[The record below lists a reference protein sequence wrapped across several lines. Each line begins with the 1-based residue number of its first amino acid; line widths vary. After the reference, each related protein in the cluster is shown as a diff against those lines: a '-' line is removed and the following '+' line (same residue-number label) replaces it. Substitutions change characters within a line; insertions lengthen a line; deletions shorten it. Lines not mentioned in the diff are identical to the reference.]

1 MTLRFAAV
9 VFCALADLAGQ
20 VVQGPGA
27 SAGSDAGRQAD
38 LAAIEK
44 FHQQD
49 IAATLSRDPVAL
61 TDLWTDDAVRL
72 GPGPPAE
79 VGKQAIRESNE
90 RQTANK
96 GFKVLSYVPETK
108 DFTFLDG
115 GWAVGWRNF
124 TASYVDSPGGEA
136 KQIRGTVLLVIQEAT
151 GRQLEMLPRDG
162 DHRTSCHKGGASWHA
177 AEQGNEADGARGGT
191 CTASGVS
198 AAFIGAKA

>member
-9 VFCALADLAGQ
+9 VFCALADLAGH
-20 VVQGPGA
+20 VVQGP
-27 SAGSDAGRQAD
+27 GSDAGRQAD

-79 VGKQAIRESNE
+79 VGKQAIRESKG

-96 GFKVLSYVPETK
+96 SFKVLSYVPETK

-115 GWAVGWRNF
+115 GWAVEWRTY
-124 TASYVDSPGGEA
+124 TASYVDSPGGEP
-136 KQIRGTVLLVIQEAT
+136 KQIRGTVLLVCK
-151 GRQLEMLPRDG
+151 RLSDG
-162 DHRTSCHKGGASWHA
+162 SWKA
-177 AEQGNEADGARGGT
+177 FRGMGT
-191 CTASGVS
+191 TE
-198 AAFIGAKA
+198 